1 MGELKHYGV
10 LGMKWGVRRDDRGS
24 TKAVTKGKKIV
35 KSNSKVKV
43 KSLPNEKSLGRRIAE
58 SKAFVK
64 TVNALK
70 VTDDVTSTA
79 GLAARLAAMAVQE

>member
-1 MGELKHYGV
+1 MEELKHYGV
-10 LGMKWGVRRDDRGS
+10 LGMKWGVRRDDRGT
-24 TKAVTKGKKIV
+24 TKAITKGKKIA

-43 KSLPNEKSLGRRIAE
+43 KSVPNEKSLGRRIAE
-58 SKAFVK
+58 SKGFVK

-79 GLAARLAAMAVQE
+79 GLAARLVNMAFE